1 VSRPERAAEPGPAL
15 AATLRALRAAGLE
28 EAEVYLKSGRSRRLA
43 NGPGGPFAGF
53 AHERGWM
60 VRASGA
66 RASFATAGSGEPS
79 PGGPWPEPDGEPFR
93 LPEAA
98 AEPPSST
105 HWSAPEDL
113 DAPLIGEAEG
123 MRLLESLGASL
134 AAELPGARLTSATLE
149 DGAAEHA
156 LASSR
161 GVEARWR
168 GRLAAL
174 RVEAAAPAGRGR
186 PPATAAVYLAEREAR
201 RFHPAALARRLADR
215 LALAAAGAEAS
226 LDRGELLLAPAVG
239 ARLLAGLLP
248 LLVGPDAAALAAEL
262 RDRRGRI
269 GSAELTVIDDGRLPA
284 GALAAPCDGE
294 GMPTRAVTLIEDGEH
309 RQPLLAWHQ
318 VPSAAAAAAGG
329 AHASGCS
336 RRASWRDL
344 PAPGPT
350 HLYVRPRRGVSAGSL
365 LAGLARG
372 YYLLD
377 VVGAG
382 RFDLAGD
389 RFELPVCG
397 FAVAGGRAVAPV
409 SRALLCGGAG
419 ALLRGVQAVARDLAF
434 LPLDG
439 MIGAPSLLVGG
450 LELRPAG
457 SDGGERGGDEATT
470 GG

>member
-1 VSRPERAAEPGPAL
+1 MSRPERAEPGPAL
-15 AATLRALRAAGLE
+15 AATLRALRAGGFE
-28 EAEVYLKSGRSRRLA
+28 EAEVYAKSGRSRRLEL
-43 NGPGGPFAGF
+43 GPGGPVAGF
-53 AHERGWM
+53 AQERGWM

-66 RASFATAGSGEPS
+66 RASFAASGSGEPE

-93 LPEAA
+93 LPDPAA
-98 AEPPSST
+98 AEP
-105 HWSAPEDL
+105 WSAPEDL
-113 DAPLIGEAEG
+113 DAPLVGESEG
-123 MRLLESLGASL
+123 MRLLESLGTAL
-134 AAELPGARLTSATLE
+134 ATELPGARLTSAALE

-174 RVEAAAPAGRGR
+174 RVEAAAPAGRGK
-186 PPATAAVYLAEREAR
+186 PPATAAIYLAEREAR

-215 LALAAAGAEAS
+215 LAVTAAGAEAS

-248 LLVGPDAAALAAEL
+248 LLVGPDATALVAEL

-269 GSAELTVIDDGRLPA
+269 ASSELTVIDDGRLPG

-294 GMPTRAVTLIEDGEH
+294 GVPTRAVTLLEEGEH

-318 VPSAAAAAAGG
+318 ARSAGTAAAGG
-329 AHASGCS
+329 ARASGCS

-350 HLYVRPRRGVSAGSL
+350 HLYVRPRRGISAGSL

-377 VVGAG
+377 AAGAG
-382 RFDLAGD
+382 RFDLPGD

-409 SRALLCGGAG
+409 SRALLCGGIG
-419 ALLRGVQAVARDLAF
+419 ALLRGIQAVARDLAF

-439 MIGAPSLLVGG
+439 MIGAPSLLAGG
-450 LELRPAG
+450 LELRP
-457 SDGGERGGDEATT
+457 T